1 MTDIRLISKRNRQ
14 IKPLVEAA
22 LVNEL
27 RLLET
32 GIRQTEERLQEFEK
46 KYQMLTQ
53 DFISRYENDE
63 FEETMDFVEWIGES
77 RLLKCLKEK
86 AICELKTIF
95 FRYKKLLNHVLL
107 SNYQMLRMIN
117 AEHMK
122 VLSGVSSNL

>member
-1 MTDIRLISKRNRQ
+1 MTDIRLISKRDRQ

-22 LVNEL
+22 LANEL

-77 RLLKCLKEK
+77 KLLKRLQEK
-86 AICELKTIF
+86 ADAIRDIQF
-95 FRYKKLLNHVLL
+95 AN
-107 SNYQMLRMIN
+107 
-117 AEHMK
+117 
-122 VLSGVSSNL
+122 

>member
-22 LVNEL
+22 LANEL

-63 FEETMDFVEWIGES
+63 FEETMDFMFKGE
-77 RLLKCLKEK
+77 
-86 AICELKTIF
+86 
-95 FRYKKLLNHVLL
+95 
-107 SNYQMLRMIN
+107 
-117 AEHMK
+117 
-122 VLSGVSSNL
+122 G

>member
-63 FEETMDFVEWIGES
+63 FEETMDFVEWICES

-86 AICELKTIF
+86 AETIRDIQF
-95 FRYKKLLNHVLL
+95 AN
-107 SNYQMLRMIN
+107 
-117 AEHMK
+117 
-122 VLSGVSSNL
+122 

>member
-1 MTDIRLISKRNRQ
+1 MTDIRLISKRDRQ

-22 LVNEL
+22 LANEL

-32 GIRQTEERLQEFEK
+32 GIRQTKERLQEFEK

-77 RLLKCLKEK
+77 RLLKCLREK
-86 AICELKTIF
+86 AETLMDIQF
-95 FRYKKLLNHVLL
+95 AN
-107 SNYQMLRMIN
+107 
-117 AEHMK
+117 
-122 VLSGVSSNL
+122 